1 MKGRITL
8 ADSKRDYYEVLGVEK
23 GASDADIKKAY
34 RQMAKKYHPDLNP
47 GDKTAEEKF
56 KEVGEAY
63 EVLSD
68 SEKRARYDQFGH
80 AGVDPNYGA
89 GGPGGYNVDFG
100 DLGDIFSSFFG
111 GGFGGGGRTNPNAP
125 RRGSDLSKTVTLS
138 FEEAAKGCTKDVEY
152 NRIETC
158 NTCGGSGAQP
168 GTSPKTCSEC
178 GGNGYVRV
186 NQRTPFGVIQSQHPC
201 TTCQGTGKIVEHK
214 CSKCSGMGKVRV
226 KATRSVEFPAGV
238 DEGQKVRVSGAGN
251 QGSNGGVSGDLY
263 VNVDIRP
270 HHIFERQGYDVHME
284 QPITYGQAVFGA
296 EIEVP
301 TLDGPT
307 KIKVPAGTQPGDINR
322 MQGKGIQ
329 RLNSRSKGD
338 QYVHFTV
345 AVPKSVTK
353 EQRDL
358 IMQLEQSMG
367 TDVSKLNKKKG
378 FF

>member
-1 MKGRITL
+1 M
-8 ADSKRDYYEVLGVEK
+8 ADTKRDYYEVLGLEK
-23 GASDADIKKAY
+23 GASETDIKKAY

-47 GDKTAEEKF
+47 GDKNAEEKF

-89 GGPGGYNVDFG
+89 GGAGGYNVDFG
-100 DLGDIFSSFFG
+100 DLGDLFSSFFG
-111 GGFGGGGRTNPNAP
+111 GGFGGGARANPNAP
-125 RRGSDLSKTVTLS
+125 RRGSDLSKSVTLS

-158 NTCGGSGAQP
+158 NQCSGTGAQP
-168 GTSPKTCSEC
+168 GTSPKTCTDC
-178 GGNGYVRV
+178 GGTGYVRV
-186 NQRTPFGVIQSQHPC
+186 NQRTPFGVIQSQHAC
-201 TTCQGTGKIVEHK
+201 STCQGTGKIVEHK

-226 KATRSVEFPAGV
+226 KATRPVEFPAGV

-251 QGSNGGVSGDLY
+251 QGSNGGSSGDLY

-301 TLDGPT
+301 TLDGNV

-345 AVPKSVTK
+345 VVPKNITN

-367 TDVSKLNKKKG
+367 TDVSKLNKKKK
-378 FF
+378 FFN

>member
-1 MKGRITL
+1 M
-8 ADSKRDYYEVLGVEK
+8 ADTKRDYYEVLGVEK

-47 GDKTAEEKF
+47 GDKAAEEKF

-80 AGVDPNYGA
+80 AGVDPNFGA
-89 GGPGGYNVDFG
+89 GGPGGSYNVDFG

-111 GGFGGGGRTNPNAP
+111 GGFGGGGRANPNAP

-138 FEEAAKGCTKDVEY
+138 FEEAAKGCSKDVEY

-158 NTCGGSGAQP
+158 SQCSGSGAQP
-168 GTSPKTCSEC
+168 GTSPKTCTDC
-178 GGNGYVRV
+178 GGTGYVRV
-186 NQRTPFGVIQSQHPC
+186 NQRTPFGVIQSQHAC
-201 TTCQGTGKIVEHK
+201 NTCQGTGKIVEHK

-251 QGSNGGVSGDLY
+251 QGSNGGTSGDLY

-296 EIEVP
+296 DIEVP
-301 TLDGPT
+301 TLDGPV

-345 AVPKSVTK
+345 VVPKSVTS

-358 IMQLEQSMG
+358 IMQLEKSMG
-367 TDVSKLNKKKG
+367 TDVSKLNKKKN
-378 FF
+378 FFNK

>member
-1 MKGRITL
+1 M
-8 ADSKRDYYEVLGVEK
+8 ADTKRDYYEVLGVEK

-47 GDKTAEEKF
+47 GDKVAEEKF

-80 AGVDPNYGA
+80 AGVDPNFGA
-89 GGPGGYNVDFG
+89 GGSGGAYNVDFG
-100 DLGDIFSSFFG
+100 DLGDIFSTFFG
-111 GGFGGGGRTNPNAP
+111 GGFGGGGRANPNAP

-158 NTCGGSGAQP
+158 NQCSGSGAQP
-168 GTSPKTCSEC
+168 GTSPKTCTDC
-178 GGNGYVRV
+178 GGSGFVRV
-186 NQRTPFGVIQSQHPC
+186 NQRTPFGVIQSQHAC
-201 TTCQGTGKIVEHK
+201 NTCQGTGKIVEHK
-214 CSKCSGMGKVRV
+214 CSKCSGLGKVRV
-226 KATRSVEFPAGV
+226 RTTRSVEFPAGV

-251 QGSNGGVSGDLY
+251 QGSNGGTSGDLY

-296 EIEVP
+296 DIEVP
-301 TLDGPT
+301 TLDGPV

-345 AVPKSVTK
+345 VVPKSVTS

-358 IMQLEQSMG
+358 IMQLEKSMG
-367 TDVSKLNKKKG
+367 TDVSKFKNSRFPFQKK
-378 FF
+378 

>member
-1 MKGRITL
+1 MTL
-8 ADSKRDYYEVLGVEK
+8 ADTKRDYYEVLGVEK

-47 GDKTAEEKF
+47 GDKAAEEKF

-80 AGVDPNYGA
+80 AGVDPNFGA
-89 GGPGGYNVDFG
+89 GGPGGAYNVDFG
-100 DLGDIFSSFFG
+100 DLGDIFSSFFS
-111 GGFGGGGRTNPNAP
+111 GGFGGGGRANPNAP

-138 FEEAAKGCTKDVEY
+138 FEEAAKGCSKEVEY

-158 NTCGGSGAQP
+158 SQCSGSGAQP
-168 GTSPKTCSEC
+168 GTSPKTCTDC
-178 GGNGYVRV
+178 GGTGYVRV
-186 NQRTPFGVIQSQHPC
+186 NQRTPFGVIQSQHAC
-201 TTCQGTGKIVEHK
+201 NTCQGTGKIVEHK
-214 CSKCSGMGKVRV
+214 CSKCSGLGKVRV
-226 KATRSVEFPAGV
+226 KTTRSVEFPAGV

-251 QGSNGGVSGDLY
+251 QGSNGGSSGDLY

-296 EIEVP
+296 DIEVP
-301 TLDGPT
+301 TLDGPV

-345 AVPKSVTK
+345 IVPKNVTN

-358 IMQLEQSMG
+358 IMQLEKSMG
-367 TDVSKLNKKKG
+367 ADVSKLNKKKK

>member
-1 MKGRITL
+1 M
-8 ADSKRDYYEVLGVEK
+8 ADTKRDFYEVLGLEK
-23 GASDADIKKAY
+23 GASEADIKKAY

-89 GGPGGYNVDFG
+89 GTAGGYNVDFG
-100 DLGDIFSSFFG
+100 DLGDLFSSFFG
-111 GGFGGGGRTNPNAP
+111 GGFGGGTRANPNAP
-125 RRGSDLSKTVTLS
+125 RRGSDLSKSVTLS

-158 NTCGGSGAQP
+158 NQCNGTGAQP
-168 GTSPKTCSEC
+168 GTSPKTCTDCS
-178 GGNGYVRV
+178 GTGYVRV
-186 NQRTPFGVIQSQHPC
+186 NQRTPFGVIQSQHSCP
-201 TTCQGTGKIVEHK
+201 TCQGTGKIVEHK
-214 CSKCSGMGKVRV
+214 CTKCSGMGKVRV

-251 QGSNGGVSGDLY
+251 QGSNGGSSGDLY

-296 EIEVP
+296 EIDVP
-301 TLDGPT
+301 TLDGNV

-329 RLNSRSKGD
+329 RLNSRSRGD
-338 QYVHFTV
+338 QYVHFTIV
-345 AVPKSVTK
+345 VPKNLTN

-367 TDVSKLNKKKG
+367 TDMSKLNKKKK

>member
-1 MKGRITL
+1 M
-8 ADSKRDYYEVLGVEK
+8 ADTKRDYYEVLGVEK

-47 GDKTAEEKF
+47 GDKAAEEKF

-80 AGVDPNYGA
+80 AGVDPNFGA
-89 GGPGGYNVDFG
+89 GGPGGAYNVDFG

-111 GGFGGGGRTNPNAP
+111 GGFGGGGRANPNAP

-138 FEEAAKGCTKDVEY
+138 FEEAAKGCSKDVEY

-158 NTCGGSGAQP
+158 SQCSGSGAQP
-168 GTSPKTCSEC
+168 GTSPKTCTDC
-178 GGNGYVRV
+178 GGTGYVRV
-186 NQRTPFGVIQSQHPC
+186 NQRTPFGVIQSQHAC
-201 TTCQGTGKIVEHK
+201 NTCQGTGKIVEHK

-251 QGSNGGVSGDLY
+251 QGSNGGTSGDLY

-296 EIEVP
+296 DIEVP
-301 TLDGPT
+301 TLDGPV

-345 AVPKSVTK
+345 VVPKSVTS

-358 IMQLEQSMG
+358 IMQLEKSMG
-367 TDVSKLNKKKG
+367 TDVSKLNKKKN
-378 FF
+378 FFNK

>member
-1 MKGRITL
+1 M
-8 ADSKRDYYEVLGVEK
+8 ADTKRDYYEVLGVEK

-47 GDKTAEEKF
+47 GDKVAEEKF

-80 AGVDPNYGA
+80 AGVDPNFGA
-89 GGPGGYNVDFG
+89 GGPGGAYNVDFG
-100 DLGDIFSSFFG
+100 DLGDIFSTFFG
-111 GGFGGGGRTNPNAP
+111 GGFGGGGRANPNAP

-158 NTCGGSGAQP
+158 NQCSGSGAQP
-168 GTSPKTCSEC
+168 GTSPKTCTDC
-178 GGNGYVRV
+178 GGSGFVRV
-186 NQRTPFGVIQSQHPC
+186 NQRTPFGVIQSQHAC
-201 TTCQGTGKIVEHK
+201 NTCQGTGKIVEHK
-214 CSKCSGMGKVRV
+214 CSKCSGLGKVRV
-226 KATRSVEFPAGV
+226 RTTRSVEFPAGV

-251 QGSNGGVSGDLY
+251 QGSNGGTSGDLY

-296 EIEVP
+296 DIEVP
-301 TLDGPT
+301 TLDGPV

-345 AVPKSVTK
+345 VVPKSVTS

-358 IMQLEQSMG
+358 IMQLEKSMG
-367 TDVSKLNKKKG
+367 TDVSKFKNSRFPFQKK
-378 FF
+378 

>member
-1 MKGRITL
+1 M
-8 ADSKRDYYEVLGVEK
+8 ADTKRDYYEVLGVEK

-47 GDKTAEEKF
+47 GDKVAEEKF

-80 AGVDPNYGA
+80 AGVDPNFGA
-89 GGPGGYNVDFG
+89 GGPGGAYNVDFG
-100 DLGDIFSSFFG
+100 DLGDIFSTFFG
-111 GGFGGGGRTNPNAP
+111 GGFGGGGRANPNAP

-158 NTCGGSGAQP
+158 NQCSGSGAQP
-168 GTSPKTCSEC
+168 GTSPKTCTDC
-178 GGNGYVRV
+178 GGSGFVRV
-186 NQRTPFGVIQSQHPC
+186 NQRTPFGVIQSQHAC
-201 TTCQGTGKIVEHK
+201 NTCQGTGKIVEHK
-214 CSKCSGMGKVRV
+214 CSKCSGLGKVRV
-226 KATRSVEFPAGV
+226 RTTRSVEFPAGV

-251 QGSNGGVSGDLY
+251 QGSNGGTSGDLY

-296 EIEVP
+296 DIEVP
-301 TLDGPT
+301 TLDGPV

-345 AVPKSVTK
+345 VVPKSVTS

-358 IMQLEQSMG
+358 IMQLEKSMG
-367 TDVSKLNKKKG
+367 TDVSKYKNSRFPFQKK
-378 FF
+378 

>member
-1 MKGRITL
+1 L
-8 ADSKRDYYEVLGVEK
+8 ADTKRDYYEVLGVEK

-47 GDKTAEEKF
+47 GDKVAEEKL

-80 AGVDPNYGA
+80 AGVDPNFGA
-89 GGPGGYNVDFG
+89 GGPGGAYNVDFG
-100 DLGDIFSSFFG
+100 DLGDIFSTFFG
-111 GGFGGGGRTNPNAP
+111 GGFGGGGRANPNAP

-158 NTCGGSGAQP
+158 NQCSGSGAQP
-168 GTSPKTCSEC
+168 GTSPKTCTDC
-178 GGNGYVRV
+178 GGSGFVRV
-186 NQRTPFGVIQSQHPC
+186 NQRTPFGVIQSQHAC
-201 TTCQGTGKIVEHK
+201 NTCQGTGKIVEHK
-214 CSKCSGMGKVRV
+214 CSKCSGLGKVRV
-226 KATRSVEFPAGV
+226 RTTRSVEFPAGV

-251 QGSNGGVSGDLY
+251 QGSNGGTSGDLY

-296 EIEVP
+296 DIEVP
-301 TLDGPT
+301 TLDGPV

-345 AVPKSVTK
+345 VVPKSVTS

-358 IMQLEQSMG
+358 IMQLEKSMG
-367 TDVSKLNKKKG
+367 SDVSKFSKRKKWL
-378 FF
+378 

>member
-1 MKGRITL
+1 M
-8 ADSKRDYYEVLGVEK
+8 ADTKRDYYEVLGVEK

-47 GDKTAEEKF
+47 GDKVAEEKF

-80 AGVDPNYGA
+80 AGVDPNFGA
-89 GGPGGYNVDFG
+89 GGPGGAYNVDFG
-100 DLGDIFSSFFG
+100 DLGDIFSTFFG
-111 GGFGGGGRTNPNAP
+111 GGFGGGGRANPNAP

-158 NTCGGSGAQP
+158 NQCSGSGAQP
-168 GTSPKTCSEC
+168 GTSPKTCTDC
-178 GGNGYVRV
+178 GGSGFVRV
-186 NQRTPFGVIQSQHPC
+186 NQRTPFGVIQSQHAC
-201 TTCQGTGKIVEHK
+201 NTCQGTGKIVEHK
-214 CSKCSGMGKVRV
+214 CSKCSGLGKVRV
-226 KATRSVEFPAGV
+226 RTTRSVEFPAGV

-251 QGSNGGVSGDLY
+251 QGSNGGTSGDLY

-296 EIEVP
+296 DIEVP
-301 TLDGPT
+301 TLDGPV

-345 AVPKSVTK
+345 VVPKSVTS

-358 IMQLEQSMG
+358 IMQLEKSMG
-367 TDVSKLNKKKG
+367 SDVSKFSKRKKWL
-378 FF
+378 

>member
-1 MKGRITL
+1 M
-8 ADSKRDYYEVLGVEK
+8 ADTKRDYYEVLGLQK
-23 GASDADIKKAY
+23 GASEADIKKAY

-89 GGPGGYNVDFG
+89 GGAGGYNVDFG
-100 DLGDIFSSFFG
+100 DLGDLFSSFFG
-111 GGFGGGGRTNPNAP
+111 GSGFGGGGRANPNAP
-125 RRGSDLSKTVTLS
+125 RRGSDLSKSVTLS

-158 NTCGGSGAQP
+158 NQCSGTGAQP
-168 GTSPKTCSEC
+168 GTSPKTCTDC
-178 GGNGYVRV
+178 GGTGYVRV
-186 NQRTPFGVIQSQHPC
+186 NQRTPFGVIQSQHAC
-201 TTCQGTGKIVEHK
+201 STCQGTGKIVEHK

-226 KATRSVEFPAGV
+226 KATRAVEFPAGV

-251 QGSNGGVSGDLY
+251 QGSNGGSSGDLY

-296 EIEVP
+296 EIDVP
-301 TLDGPT
+301 TLDGNV

-345 AVPKSVTK
+345 VVPKNVTN

-358 IMQLEQSMG
+358 IIQLEQSMG
-367 TDVSKLNKKKG
+367 TDVSKLNKKKK
-378 FF
+378 FFN

>member
-1 MKGRITL
+1 M
-8 ADSKRDYYEVLGVEK
+8 ADTKRDYYEVLGLEK
-23 GASDADIKKAY
+23 GASEADIKKAY

-89 GGPGGYNVDFG
+89 GGGGAYNVDFG
-100 DLGDIFSSFFG
+100 DLGDLFSSFFGG
-111 GGFGGGGRTNPNAP
+111 GGFGGGGRANPNAP
-125 RRGSDLSKTVTLS
+125 RRGSDLSKSVTLS

-158 NTCGGSGAQP
+158 NQCSGTGAQP
-168 GTSPKTCSEC
+168 GTSPKTCTDC
-178 GGNGYVRV
+178 GGTGYVRV
-186 NQRTPFGVIQSQHPC
+186 NQRTPFGVIQSQHAC

-226 KATRSVEFPAGV
+226 KATRAVDFPAGV

-251 QGSNGGVSGDLY
+251 QGSNGGSSGDLY

-301 TLDGPT
+301 TLDGNV

-329 RLNSRSKGD
+329 RLNSRTKGD

-345 AVPKSVTK
+345 VVPKNVTN

-367 TDVSKLNKKKG
+367 TDVSKLNKKWK
-378 FF
+378 FFNNN